1 MKNLAI
7 LLVSFNSVSKPAGY
21 LLRFLFKG
29 IGIVSGEPPT
39 FKFFHS
45 LINFD
50 SLSFKTPPHMR
61 PTSKS
66 HMKTPTYLFCSEPNS
81 CPTFESLTSTFLD
94 PRRNLKSISKLAS
107 VPNASLVA
115 AFLFKKPWWY

>member
-66 HMKTPTYLFCSEPNS
+66 HMNTPCTSS
-81 CPTFESLTSTFLD
+81 AQSL
-94 PRRNLKSISKLAS
+94 I
-107 VPNASLVA
+107 LVQHSSRSQVHS
-115 AFLFKKPWWY
+115 WIHDVIGSR